1 MPGRA
6 HIEGVFMI
14 VWQEQTLKRWQASA
28 KKTADCR
35 LICGWI
41 IQAGITEAGI
51 GNELNFKMI
60 TEIN

>member
-1 MPGRA
+1 
-6 HIEGVFMI
+6 MI